1 MAVTIN
7 GSGVVSGTT
16 SIDGNADSASKLK
29 TARTIRTNL
38 ASTSTVNFDG
48 TANVSPGVT
57 GTLAVRN
64 GGTGRTD
71 GHAPKDILMS
81 GSRGNLAGYETPVV
95 QSTALTISNT
105 SRDTNLVTGA
115 VRITVG
121 NGAANQAWTKVVCL
135 TNASATVSIG
145 SKWKWAGGSAPDIT
159 ANCALVLH
167 WCSTFGI
174 ASLVTT
180 S

>member
-7 GSGVVSGTT
+7 SSGVVSGTT
-16 SIDGNADSASKLK
+16 SIDGNADSATKLQ

-38 ASTSTVNFDG
+38 ASTSTANFDG
-48 TANVSPGVT
+48 TANVTPGVT
-57 GTLAVRN
+57 GTLAIGN

-71 GHAPKDILMS
+71 GHAPKDVLMA
-81 GSRGNLAGYETPVV
+81 GARGNLAGYETPVV
-95 QSTALTISNT
+95 QSGAITINNT
-105 SRDTNLVTGA
+105 SRDTNLITGA
-115 VRITVG
+115 VAVTVS
-121 NGAANQAWTKVVCL
+121 NGATNQAWTKVVCM
-135 TNASATVSIG
+135 TNANATVALG
-145 SKWKWAGGSAPDIT
+145 NKWKWVGGSAPDVT